1 MTIPTRTKAR
11 KLIGQCIAWLEGRSS
26 EHAVTASGCW
36 VAVTGVWCVTGASS
50 LAGAGAVVCSVF
62 LSLAG
67 FWWDFCFVLE
77 ALAGFFATSFAFSSA
92 LAFFAAWNI
101 SSFAA
106 SSASKDVFW
115 KFFGMSEVKPKVA
128 E

>member
-1 MTIPTRTKAR
+1 MER
-11 KLIGQCIAWLEGRSS
+11 CIAWLEIDRVSTLS
-26 EHAVTASGCW
+26 PFLRCW
-36 VAVTGVWCVTGASS
+36 VAVTGVVTGASS

-62 LSLAG
+62 FLSFAG

-77 ALAGFFATSFAFSSA
+77 ALADFFASSFALSSA
-92 LAFFAAWNI
+92 LVFFAAWSI

-115 KFFGMSEVKPKVA
+115 KFFGMSEVKPKI
-128 E
+128 EE

>member
-1 MTIPTRTKAR
+1 MSTLSQLFWGVGP
-11 KLIGQCIAWLEGRSS
+11 L
-26 EHAVTASGCW
+26 
-36 VAVTGVWCVTGASS
+36 AVTGVVTGASS
-50 LAGAGAVVCSVF
+50 LAGAGAVVCSVFF

-77 ALAGFFATSFAFSSA
+77 ALADFFATSFVFSSA

-115 KFFGMSEVKPKVA
+115 KLFGMSEVKPKVA